1 MLKTGQYFDNVK
13 LGNDKEKHQ
22 TTMKK
27 DFDQKQEKIK
37 REASLLCKKNLDIG
51 RNQ

>member
-1 MLKTGQYFDNVK
+1 MLKTSQYLNNIK
-13 LGNDKEKHQ
+13 LGNDKDKHE

-37 REASLLCKKNLDIG
+37 REAS
-51 RNQ
+51 